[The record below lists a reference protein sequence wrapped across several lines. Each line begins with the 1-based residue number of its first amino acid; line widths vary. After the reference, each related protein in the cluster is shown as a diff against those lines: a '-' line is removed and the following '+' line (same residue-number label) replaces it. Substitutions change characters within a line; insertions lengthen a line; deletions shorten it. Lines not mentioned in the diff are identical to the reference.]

1 MSRAATAA
9 AAAGQVGGT
18 EGTES
23 RDLLKAQQVFGYTQE
38 DLSRILL
45 PMARTGKEPVG
56 AMGMDC
62 PLPILSEQP
71 QMLYDYFQQNFA
83 QVTNPPIDALR
94 ENVVTSTSVMIG
106 NVANIMDPD
115 EAGTYALAVDR
126 PLLTNKEM
134 AVIKG
139 LRAGKLR
146 AVCLSLLYAAGGGD
160 DVLKEAL
167 DTVTDFAATGKLP
180 RCTPAEAR
188 QRYLNAAVAGI
199 QTVLSKMGI
208 STVRSYRGA
217 QIFEAVGINKEV
229 VGKYFPH
236 TPSRIER
243 LGLRE
248 IARENELRHRRAFP
262 VPSRLADG
270 NIYQYKKEGP
280 DPHILDPETIA
291 ALQQAVRTGDGEAYR
306 RFADRVDHQALFRLR
321 DLLDFDSPDGCSI
334 PVEEVSRWNPSYAV
348 SGPAP

>member
-9 AAAGQVGGT
+9 AAAGQAGGT

-23 RDLLKAQQVFGYTQE
+23 RDLLKAQQAFGYTQE

-160 DVLKEAL
+160 DALKEAL

-208 STVRSYRGA
+208 STVRSYHGA

-236 TPSRIER
+236 TPSRTKGWDCGKS
-243 LGLRE
+243 LGRTNCVT
-248 IARENELRHRRAFP
+248 AA
-262 VPSRLADG
+262 PSRSRPGWQTA
-270 NIYQYKKEGP
+270 ISISIKKRAPIRTSSTRKPLRRSSRRSVRATERR
-280 DPHILDPETIA
+280 IA
-291 ALQQAVRTGDGEAYR
+291 GLPTGWTTR
-306 RFADRVDHQALFRLR
+306 PCFACGTCSTSTVPTAAA
-321 DLLDFDSPDGCSI
+321 SPWRKW
-334 PVEEVSRWNPSYAV
+334 SRWNPSYAV

>member
-9 AAAGQVGGT
+9 AAAGQAGGT

-45 PMARTGKEPVG
+45 PMARTGTEPVG

-126 PLLTNKEM
+126 PLLPNKEM

-146 AVCLSLLYAAGGGD
+146 AVCLSLLYAAGGGAD
-160 DVLKEAL
+160 ALKEAL
-167 DTVTDFAATGKLP
+167 DTGTDFAATGKLP

-188 QRYLNAAVAGI
+188 QRYLNAAVADI

-208 STVRSYRGA
+208 PTVRSYHGA

-236 TPSRIER
+236 TPSRIEG

-270 NIYQYKKEGP
+270 NI
-280 DPHILDPETIA
+280 
-291 ALQQAVRTGDGEAYR
+291 
-306 RFADRVDHQALFRLR
+306 
-321 DLLDFDSPDGCSI
+321 
-334 PVEEVSRWNPSYAV
+334 
-348 SGPAP
+348 

>member
-9 AAAGQVGGT
+9 AAAGQAGGT

-23 RDLLKAQQVFGYTQE
+23 RDLLKAQQAFGYTQE

-146 AVCLSLLYAAGGGD
+146 AVCLSLLYAAG
-160 DVLKEAL
+160 
-167 DTVTDFAATGKLP
+167 TGKLP

-208 STVRSYRGA
+208 STVRSYHGA

-236 TPSRIER
+236 TPSRTKGWDCGKS
-243 LGLRE
+243 LGRTNCVT
-248 IARENELRHRRAFP
+248 AA
-262 VPSRLADG
+262 PSRSRPGWQTA
-270 NIYQYKKEGP
+270 ISISIKKRAPIRTSSTRKPLRRSSRRSVRATERR
-280 DPHILDPETIA
+280 IA
-291 ALQQAVRTGDGEAYR
+291 GLPTGWTTR
-306 RFADRVDHQALFRLR
+306 
-321 DLLDFDSPDGCSI
+321 P
-334 PVEEVSRWNPSYAV
+334 
-348 SGPAP
+348 